1 MAENKETVTRTV
13 TVALAV
19 CLVCAVV
26 VSSAAVLL
34 RPVQNKNEKL
44 NRQTNILSAA
54 GLYEPGMSGDDVRA
68 RFSNIDRRFVR
79 LDTGE
84 YVDMP
89 DSYDYISAKQ
99 NPEMSTDLPSKKDPA
114 GIKRKPKVAQ
124 VYLARDDQ
132 GELDTIIL
140 PVHGYG
146 LWSTLYGFLAVE
158 SDANTVAGLGF
169 YEHGETPG
177 LGGKVDSK
185 AWKSQWP
192 GKKLY
197 DEDGDLAIQVIKGSV
212 PDNAPDKEH
221 KVDGLSGATL
231 TTRGVNSLVRYWS
244 SDNGYRPYL
253 ERVRDPDARTAAA
266 N

>member
-1 MAENKETVTRTV
+1 MAENKETVTRTL
-13 TVALAV
+13 TVALSV

-34 RPVQNKNEKL
+34 RPVQNKNETL
-44 NRQTNILSAA
+44 NRQTNILQAA

-68 RFSNIDRRFVR
+68 RFDNIERRFVE
-79 LDTGE
+79 LETGE

-99 NPEMSTDLPSKKDPA
+99 NPEMSKDLPGKEDPA
-114 GIKRKPKVAQ
+114 GIRRKPEAAQ
-124 VYLARDDQ
+124 VYLARDEQ
-132 GELDTIIL
+132 GELDKIIL

-146 LWSTLYGFLAVE
+146 LWSTLYGFLALE

-192 GKKLY
+192 GKKIY
-197 DEDGDLAIQVIKGSV
+197 DEDGDVAIQVLKGDV
-212 PDNAPDKEH
+212 PDNAPDREH

-231 TTRGVNSLVRYWS
+231 TTRGVDNLVRYWV
-244 SDNGYRPYL
+244 SDEGYRPYL
-253 ERVRDPDARTAAA
+253 NRLRGESARAAA